1 MNIEFSQI
9 IGYLLPSFIWIFSV
23 GITARLA
30 FKKQAVSITLAWL
43 LVIYMI
49 PLFGIIAY
57 LVLGEIKLGRRRAES
72 FKKLAPLYKE
82 WFNSFDLCSNLTL
95 SSDKLQFKPLF
106 ALSRHS
112 LGIPCV
118 LNNELHILDS
128 PENIIQTMIHDIN
141 QAQKTISMTFYIWF
155 DGGLINDVMNALI
168 QAAKR
173 GVKIQILL
181 DSVGSKKFLGSKN
194 YRYMQDNGIQ
204 IEEALHANLLRMF
217 FRRVDL
223 RQHRK
228 IVVIDDNISY
238 TGSMN
243 MVDPRYFK
251 QDSNVGQW
259 IDIMVRIEGPASL
272 ILQGVHD
279 WDWQRETEEEVALL
293 PQCPILQNKPDD
305 SHGVQILPSGPGF
318 PEDMMIQSLL
328 LAISSARHS
337 ITITSPYFVPSATI
351 ASSLATA
358 AIRGVDVKL
367 ILPEK
372 NDSFLVEWASRTFFD
387 ELLEAGVKIYRFSAG
402 LLHTKSILI
411 DSRLALVGT
420 VNMDARSF
428 MLNFEVTMIV
438 DDLRFGQEVEQLQN
452 GYLTQSEPMNQEQ
465 WRNRPIYKRFFERLF
480 FLFSPLL

>member
-1 MNIEFSQI
+1 
-9 IGYLLPSFIWIFSV
+9 
-23 GITARLA
+23 
-30 FKKQAVSITLAWL
+30 
-43 LVIYMI
+43 
-49 PLFGIIAY
+49 
-57 LVLGEIKLGRRRAES
+57 
-72 FKKLAPLYKE
+72 
-82 WFNSFDLCSNLTL
+82 
-95 SSDKLQFKPLF
+95 
-106 ALSRHS
+106 
-112 LGIPCV
+112 
-118 LNNELHILDS
+118 
-128 PENIIQTMIHDIN
+128 
-141 QAQKTISMTFYIWF
+141 
-155 DGGLINDVMNALI
+155 
-168 QAAKR
+168 
-173 GVKIQILL
+173 
-181 DSVGSKKFLGSKN
+181 
-194 YRYMQDNGIQ
+194 
-204 IEEALHANLLRMF
+204 
-217 FRRVDL
+217 
-223 RQHRK
+223 
-228 IVVIDDNISY
+228 
-238 TGSMN
+238 
-243 MVDPRYFK
+243 
-251 QDSNVGQW
+251 
-259 IDIMVRIEGPASL
+259 
-272 ILQGVHD
+272 
-279 WDWQRETEEEVALL
+279 
-293 PQCPILQNKPDD
+293 
-305 SHGVQILPSGPGF
+305 
-318 PEDMMIQSLL
+318 MIQSLL

>member
-1 MNIEFSQI
+1 MNIELSQI
-9 IGYLLPSFIWIFSV
+9 FGYLLPPLIWIFSV

-43 LVIYMI
+43 LVIYII

-57 LVLGEIKLGRRRAES
+57 LLLGEIKLGRRRAES
-72 FKKLAPLYKE
+72 FKKLAPLYKN
-82 WFNSFDLCSNLTL
+82 WFGSFDQCSNLTL
-95 SSDKLQFKPLF
+95 SNQNLRFKPLF
-106 ALSRHS
+106 SLSRHRV
-112 LGIPCV
+112 GIPCV
-118 LNNELHILDS
+118 LGNELHILDT
-128 PENIIQTMIHDIN
+128 PQNIIKAMIHDIG
-141 QAQKTISMTFYIWF
+141 QAQHSVYMTFYIWA
-155 DGGLINDVMNALI
+155 DGGLVNDVMTALI

-173 GVKIQILL
+173 GVKVQILL

-194 YRYMQDNGIQ
+194 IRYMRESGIR
-204 IEEALHANLLRMF
+204 IEEALHANLFRMF
-217 FRRVDL
+217 FRRIDL

-228 IVVIDDNISY
+228 IVVIDEQIAY

-251 QDSNVGQW
+251 QNAHVGQW
-259 IDIMVRIEGPASL
+259 IDIMVRIEGPVSL
-272 ILQGVHD
+272 ILQGVHN
-279 WDWQRETEEEVALL
+279 WGWQMETEEDVSLL
-293 PQCPILQNKPDD
+293 PQCPILQHKPDD

-328 LAISSARHS
+328 LAISSARRS

-351 ASSLATA
+351 ASALATA
-358 AIRGVDVKL
+358 AIRGVEVQL
-367 ILPEK
+367 ILPQK

-387 ELLEAGVKIYRFSAG
+387 ELLEAGVKIFRFKCG

-420 VNMDARSF
+420 VNMDERSF

-438 DDLRFGQEVEQLQN
+438 DDLGFGQEVEALQQ
-452 GYLTQSEPMNQEQ
+452 GYLVQSDLMDMAE
-465 WRNRPIYKRFFERLF
+465 WSKRPIYKRFFERVF

>member
-168 QAAKR
+168 QAAKP
-173 GVKIQILL
+173 
-181 DSVGSKKFLGSKN
+181 SK
-194 YRYMQDNGIQ
+194 QP
-204 IEEALHANLLRMF
+204 
-217 FRRVDL
+217 
-223 RQHRK
+223 
-228 IVVIDDNISY
+228 NI
-238 TGSMN
+238 T
-243 MVDPRYFK
+243 
-251 QDSNVGQW
+251 
-259 IDIMVRIEGPASL
+259 
-272 ILQGVHD
+272 
-279 WDWQRETEEEVALL
+279 
-293 PQCPILQNKPDD
+293 
-305 SHGVQILPSGPGF
+305 
-318 PEDMMIQSLL
+318 
-328 LAISSARHS
+328 
-337 ITITSPYFVPSATI
+337 
-351 ASSLATA
+351 
-358 AIRGVDVKL
+358 
-367 ILPEK
+367 
-372 NDSFLVEWASRTFFD
+372 
-387 ELLEAGVKIYRFSAG
+387 
-402 LLHTKSILI
+402 
-411 DSRLALVGT
+411 
-420 VNMDARSF
+420 
-428 MLNFEVTMIV
+428 
-438 DDLRFGQEVEQLQN
+438 
-452 GYLTQSEPMNQEQ
+452 
-465 WRNRPIYKRFFERLF
+465 
-480 FLFSPLL
+480 